1 MITERKNVVF
11 LIVIRKIKKN
21 NVLRHIIILNNK
33 TDFNFNVK
41 VSLNVHL
48 ISMMF

>member
-11 LIVIRKIKKN
+11 LVVIKKKKK

-41 VSLNVHL
+41 DSLNVHL

>member
-11 LIVIRKIKKN
+11 LVVIKKIKKIMY
-21 NVLRHIIILNNK
+21 IIILNNK

-41 VSLNVHL
+41 DSLNVHL

>member
-11 LIVIRKIKKN
+11 LVVIKKKT

-41 VSLNVHL
+41 DSLNVHL

>member
-11 LIVIRKIKKN
+11 LVVIKKIMYFG
-21 NVLRHIIILNNK
+21 IIILNNK

-41 VSLNVHL
+41 DSLNVHL